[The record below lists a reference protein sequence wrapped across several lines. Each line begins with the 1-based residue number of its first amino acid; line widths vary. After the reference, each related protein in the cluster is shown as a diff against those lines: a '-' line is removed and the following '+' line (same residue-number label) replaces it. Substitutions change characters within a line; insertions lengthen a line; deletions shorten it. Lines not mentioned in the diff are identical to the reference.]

1 VRLFSG
7 LRRILPWLGG
17 ALWLGLIGAG
27 WVIVTDYSSRPAP
40 VGNVPEVWP
49 ADAPFGPDATRMTLV
64 MFVHPRCSCSRASLR
79 ELAYIMARARHNL
92 TAHIFFYQPA
102 HRPDTWIE
110 TDLWHYA
117 RTIPFT
123 TVHRDPDGK
132 LAKRFG
138 ALASGQVVL
147 FRPDGR
153 RVFYGGITA
162 GRGHEGPNPGRN
174 QVLHLVREGVGTTD
188 HTAVWGCLIQDKE
201 ATKPE

>member
-1 VRLFSG
+1 
-7 LRRILPWLGG
+7 
-17 ALWLGLIGAG
+17 
-27 WVIVTDYSSRPAP
+27 
-40 VGNVPEVWP
+40 
-49 ADAPFGPDATRMTLV
+49 MTLV

-132 LAKRFG
+132 LAERFG

-153 RVFYGGITA
+153 RVFYGASQPAAVTKAPTPAATRCSTWCARRRHHRPHGRLGLSDSGEGSNQTGIALCGEPCFKATA
-162 GRGHEGPNPGRN
+162 S
-174 QVLHLVREGVGTTD
+174 
-188 HTAVWGCLIQDKE
+188 
-201 ATKPE
+201 